1 MNSIKRTAERLAAKR
16 NQEDGFTLIELL
28 VVIVILGVLS
38 AVVVFSVGNVTNRGT
53 QAACRSD
60 AKTLEVAVEAYRAQT
75 NGYPA
80 NEAALAAALTPGYIR
95 SIPNVAN
102 FDYDGTNGA
111 VTATCP

>member
-16 NQEDGFTLIELL
+16 NQDDGFTLIELL

-75 NGYPA
+75 NGYPVD
-80 NEAALAAALTPGYIR
+80 EAGLAVLSPGYIR
-95 SIPNVAN
+95 TIPNAAH
-102 FDYDGTNGA
+102 FDYNGANGA
-111 VTATCP
+111 VTPTC